1 MSIKEMKSVGIRTLD
16 RSGSNLF
23 LFLFH
28 THPEFF
34 SVYEKKDLKDFELNE
49 IPWALSMFRGQD
61 KIKTIDETQIKYIVV
76 KNSRRTFENKNS
88 LEFEYYNYKY
98 DKKIYLI
105 RNPFRVYL
113 SYLKRWGPRAEL
125 WFESIIRITKN
136 NIEAYKEDLE
146 NNLDVRFV
154 SYEYFLNNLNEEYN
168 KIIKWIGATIEPNIE
183 NHRNRFKHFTGQ
195 GGFQTKEEISYE
207 RSVGQDIKILKDK
220 VPIVRS
226 ILGDELT
233 DYWFND
239 REHNYKRL
247 LKI

>member
-98 DKKIYLI
+98 DNLF
-105 RNPFRVYL
+105 N
-113 SYLKRWGPRAEL
+113 
-125 WFESIIRITKN
+125 TKS
-136 NIEAYKEDLE
+136 
-146 NNLDVRFV
+146 F
-154 SYEYFLNNLNEEYN
+154 
-168 KIIKWIGATIEPNIE
+168 
-183 NHRNRFKHFTGQ
+183 
-195 GGFQTKEEISYE
+195 
-207 RSVGQDIKILKDK
+207 
-220 VPIVRS
+220 
-226 ILGDELT
+226 
-233 DYWFND
+233 
-239 REHNYKRL
+239 
-247 LKI
+247 